1 MSDYLLSRFEIVLGD
16 RLLEIAS
23 RPGELPGVHVD
34 DRHRL
39 GSVDHQRST
48 RREPDL
54 AIQGLHQLL
63 VDPVVG
69 EDVFGF
75 NPVVH
80 AVQQIRCDGRD
91 VRVDGPPRAIT
102 GDDQLRDILVEHVAD
117 NLDRQVGFAVEEFGW
132 RRRRGCV
139 RDVRPQRLQ
148 AFDVGFQRILRRAF
162 GGRTDDHAGVL
173 GHHPLENG
181 LQPTAL
187 VVRQLATDARH
198 RPAGDIHQESTRQ
211 GNLARQPSSLLSD
224 RILGDLHQNWVAG
237 LQGEL
242 DALGLT
248 LQADGIPVHFA
259 RIQNRVS
266 ASPDVY
272 KCRFHTRQNV
282 LHPPEIH
289 VANHGGGRTFGDVV
303 LDKDT
308 VLKNGYLDPVFGLAD
323 DHDALDRFA
332 SSEELR
338 LVQNR
343 CSSAP
348 GFPAF
353 ASALLLGF

>member
-1 MSDYLLSRFEIVLGD
+1 MSNDLLRGFEVVLGD

-80 AVQQIRCDGRD
+80 AVQQIRRDGRD
-91 VRVDGPPRAIT
+91 VCVDGPPRAIA
-102 GDDQLRDILVEHVAD
+102 GDDQLRDILVEHVPD
-117 NLDRQVGFAVEEFGW
+117 HLDGQVGFAVEKFGW
-132 RRRRGCV
+132 CRRCGRV

-148 AFDVGFQRILRRAF
+148 PFDVCFQRILGRTF
-162 GGRTDDHAGVL
+162 GGRADDHAGVL

-181 LQPTAL
+181 LQPAAL
-187 VVRQLATDARH
+187 VVGQLATDTGH
-198 RPAGDIHQESTRQ
+198 RPVRDIHQEPAGQ
-211 GNLARQPSSLLSD
+211 GNLARQSSSLLSD
-224 RILGDLHQNWVAG
+224 RILGDLHQNRVAG

-248 LQADGIPVHFA
+248 FQADRIPIHFA
-259 RIQNRVS
+259 GVQNRVS
-266 ASPDVY
+266 ATPNVHE
-272 KCRFHTRQNV
+272 CRFHARKNV

-289 VANHGGGRTFGDVV
+289 VANHGGGRTFGDVM
-303 LDKDT
+303 LDENT
-308 VLKNGYLDPVFGLAD
+308 VLEDGNLDSVFGLTD
-323 DHDALDRFA
+323 DHDALDGFT

-338 LVQNR
+338 LVQDR
-343 CSSAP
+343 RPAAP
-348 GFPAF
+348 GFPTF